1 MSTKKTENT
10 DETTTTTENKK
21 IFAPLGKYAI
31 VAMIMVS
38 IIVTT
43 AIMLN
48 KQLGTVE
55 EQLAVMEVEVAER
68 NAAISGNTVSTEI
81 NKTTVSSSA
90 ISEAQEKAKPAE
102 AEAAPVV
109 VQTAE
114 TQETTVSSSAISE
127 EQVNAKLAEAESALV
142 QAVEAQT
149 TEVQAAE
156 VLVATENSNKETV
169 SEADISTEQTSS
181 TDVAAIEPAMS
192 KNSADDSQ
200 TQFAMENRDQQRQA
214 RLESF
219 KLEQKQHMTEMFAR
233 IKSLESK
240 QLDQYKIH
248 QDKQIERL
256 RQQIAKQEQLI
267 EALILRNKE
276 RVDIREASMQRSQSN
291 REKMLNRI

>member
-1 MSTKKTENT
+1 MGTKKTENT
-10 DETTTTTENKK
+10 NEITTTTENKN

-55 EQLAVMEVEVAER
+55 EQLAIMEIEVAER
-68 NAAISGNTVSTEI
+68 NAAISGNTVTTERSEA
-81 NKTTVSSSA
+81 TVSSSA
-90 ISEAQEKAKPAE
+90 INEEQENAKLAKAE
-102 AEAAPVV
+102 AVPVL

-114 TQETTVSSSAISE
+114 A
-127 EQVNAKLAEAESALV
+127 

-156 VLVATENSNKETV
+156 VLVATENTIKETV
-169 SEADISTEQTSS
+169 TEADISTEQTNS
-181 TDVAAIEPAMS
+181 TDIALIEPAMS
-192 KNSADDSQ
+192 KNPAQDNQ
-200 TQFAMENRDQQRQA
+200 ARFTMAKRDQERQA

-219 KLEQKQHMTEMFAR
+219 KLEQKQHMSEMFAR

-240 QLDQYKIH
+240 QLDQYKMH

-291 REKMLNRI
+291 REQMLNRI